1 MTQKQIYTKADLQIN
16 NSAKF
21 IQTNNGISHTHIVVF
36 SRPLSTAERHLF
48 VDVLKGFYYT
58 AYFSKQFEV
67 EFLAEPL
74 VEFDSSEQARYT
86 LRQKDLSGSA
96 WKNLLLAIFSRFS
109 EEIVPIIKLD
119 GQYLFDPAHLKVA
132 AD

>member
-1 MTQKQIYTKADLQIN
+1 MQKCYYLRMEVRGEEVLITVTEK
-16 NSAKF
+16 
-21 IQTNNGISHTHIVVF
+21 V
-36 SRPLSTAERHLF
+36 RF
-48 VDVLKGFYYT
+48 VETDAMGVAHHSNYFRWFEMGRVEFLK
-58 AYFSKQFEV
+58 QHEV

-96 WKNLLLAIFSRFS
+96 WKNLLLAIFARFS